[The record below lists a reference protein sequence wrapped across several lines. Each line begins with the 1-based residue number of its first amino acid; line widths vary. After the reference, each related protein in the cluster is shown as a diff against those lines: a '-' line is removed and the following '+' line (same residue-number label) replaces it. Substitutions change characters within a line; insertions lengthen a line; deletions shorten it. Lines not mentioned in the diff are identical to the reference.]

1 MECNAADIGRSL
13 IDLIFPPRCTAC
25 AKILEERRVPPICE
39 ACFEALHLC
48 ASPLCPICGAPY
60 ADQTAADHPCETC
73 LLSPP
78 PFTAARSVAA
88 YTGILQDMI
97 HRCKYGHDSSLG
109 EFLGKMMADF
119 PYPSFDLND
128 YTVVMPVPLHTKRL
142 RERGF
147 NQSLLLARAIA
158 KRHKKKLDY
167 LSLSRSVHT
176 PPQTTFG
183 RQEREQNVKG
193 AFRVRESAR
202 LEGEKIILIDDVYTT
217 GSTARECART
227 LKWAGAVAVAVL
239 TLSRALS

>member
-1 MECNAADIGRSL
+1 
-13 IDLIFPPRCTAC
+13 
-25 AKILEERRVPPICE
+25 
-39 ACFEALHLC
+39 
-48 ASPLCPICGAPY
+48 
-60 ADQTAADHPCETC
+60 
-73 LLSPP
+73 
-78 PFTAARSVAA
+78 
-88 YTGILQDMI
+88 
-97 HRCKYGHDSSLG
+97 
-109 EFLGKMMADF
+109 MADF

-193 AFRVRESAR
+193 AFQVRESAR